1 VQAEPNLLEAVLRN
15 LLDNAVSYSPRGGCV
30 EVRARREA
38 DWIVCD
44 LQNERGE
51 LVAKDLPHLFEPSW
65 RKDLARHDEGHSGL
79 GLALAHAWAR
89 AFGGTLSVE
98 LVEPSQVLFRLRLPA
113 AQRSNSPR
121 WASSSVVRS
130 SSPATSSRSLSSL
143 KRLRAL
149 LMVTA

>member
-15 LLDNAVSYSPRGGCV
+15 LLDNAVSYSPPRGRV
-30 EVRARREA
+30 EIRARLEA

-51 LVAKDLPHLFEPSW
+51 LLTSDLPRLFEPFW
-65 RKDLARHDEGHSGL
+65 RKDPARHDGGHSGL
-79 GLALAHAWAR
+79 GLALAHAWAG

-113 AQRSNSPR
+113 
-121 WASSSVVRS
+121 V
-130 SSPATSSRSLSSL
+130 
-143 KRLRAL
+143 
-149 LMVTA
+149 